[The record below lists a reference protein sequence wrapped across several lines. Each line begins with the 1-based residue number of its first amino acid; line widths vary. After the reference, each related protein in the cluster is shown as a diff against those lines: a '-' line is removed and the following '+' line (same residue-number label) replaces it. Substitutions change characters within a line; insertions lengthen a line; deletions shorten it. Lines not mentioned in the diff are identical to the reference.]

1 MELVIGGYS
10 QGKLNYVL
18 NNYDKNVYQVY
29 DGASLALGTLEK
41 IATENKVVIL
51 DHFHCWVKE
60 RIRQG
65 EDPESEIMDFLDQ
78 RSEDLVITVMRS
90 ETGSCRW
97 MPLRESTGRERE
109 GYL

>member
-51 DHFHCWVKE
+51 DHFTA
-60 RIRQG
+60 G
-65 EDPESEIMDFLDQ
+65 
-78 RSEDLVITVMRS
+78 
-90 ETGSCRW
+90 
-97 MPLRESTGRERE
+97 
-109 GYL
+109 